1 MVTVRDL
8 IALLTVDTV
17 NPDAEVFVWL
27 EDGTRYTL
35 DPQGPVDAW
44 GQTYL
49 DLNITQRPT
58 QFSEIDQEAAA

>member
-27 EDGTRYTL
+27 EGARYTL
-35 DPQGPVDAW
+35 DPMIPVDAW

-49 DLNITQRPT
+49 DLNIAQRPT
-58 QFSEIDQEAAA
+58 QFSELDQEAA